1 MNKKEYLCKICNKN
15 YASASSLWNHNKK
28 FHNNIDNNKMSTSGQ
43 LLSTFGQLL
52 STSGQLLS
60 TKKKLNVLQCK
71 YCNEIFNIRQSRWK
85 HEQNCGYKIKYDE
98 NNENIKI
105 ENNKFLALYAQTGFT
120 RSQKYEIELLKNNTQ
135 IITNTNNSNN
145 NCNNGNINN
154 TINIVKFGTEKLNE
168 ILNENEMLKI
178 TEFINNSVNESIKCV
193 HFNDK
198 RPEFK
203 NIIIKNLKAKNLQI
217 FDGSN
222 FIIDKKYKNLYELID
237 NHIYN
242 IQNFINNNKN
252 KFNENHL
259 IKIEK
264 FLQIIEDDTKCTI
277 NKIKYNSYY
286 DYKVDD
292 INTLIYNLS
301 NKL

>member
-28 FHNNIDNNKMSTSGQ
+28 FHNNIDTNNDNNLSSKITQKSSFFTQKSSFVTQKSSIHKLDCIYCNKILSRIDNLKRHEEKCKIKQNEIKILNNK
-43 LLSTFGQLL
+43 
-52 STSGQLLS
+52 
-60 TKKKLNVLQCK
+60 KLEIDKLQ
-71 YCNEIFNIRQSRWK
+71 
-85 HEQNCGYKIKYDE
+85 
-98 NNENIKI
+98 
-105 ENNKFLALYAQTGFT
+105 ALYDQAGTFL
-120 RSQKYEIELLKNNTQ
+120 SQKYEIELLKNTTQ
-135 IITNTNNSNN
+135 IITNNSNN

-217 FDGSN
+217 FDGTN

-264 FLQIIEDDTKCTI
+264 FLQIIENDTKCTI
-277 NKIKYNSYY
+277 NKIRYNSYY

-301 NKL
+301 NK